1 MEMKV
6 DTDIIEQSGIGIL
19 GLISDYKEIIDNIY
33 ARLNNMTD
41 KTFEWVGI
49 SANNYVERFNS
60 DYKLFS
66 DVNDSVVK
74 YGQFLID
81 YSNGIEEIIKE
92 DNMSQ
97 IIYNK
102 EQVNNNISSNIDNL
116 LDKFEIL
123 KNEISQTSIPDDFP
137 YYNYLL
143 SINDLIDNY
152 KNTFNN
158 MNDNLKSL
166 DIEITNNEDMMLQ
179 DLKNIS
185 DIEIKI

>member
-81 YSNGIEEIIKE
+81 YSNGIEEIIKRR
-92 DNMSQ
+92 
-97 IIYNK
+97 
-102 EQVNNNISSNIDNL
+102 
-116 LDKFEIL
+116 
-123 KNEISQTSIPDDFP
+123 
-137 YYNYLL
+137 
-143 SINDLIDNY
+143 
-152 KNTFNN
+152 
-158 MNDNLKSL
+158 
-166 DIEITNNEDMMLQ
+166 
-179 DLKNIS
+179 
-185 DIEIKI
+185 